1 MDNPR
6 RFWKPSRA
14 ARINIRS
21 YRRPLRSC
29 HHRRGS
35 AARRVRFEDVRH
47 RPLSDF
53 AEQVRVRDD
62 DLGGGLF
69 TQGGVEAV
77 VERLAAER
85 NVEKRGAAAVFE
97 HAELCDNKFARVAH
111 QQRHRLARP
120 HADRAEPRREA
131 IGELIGFLV
140 RHRPQTRPRL
150 GHLDKRPGAAL
161 RSGLGPLVGEAPMRL
176 GSVAAELL
184 DSEEQQR
191 QVQHA
196 AHVCNDEPQPAPKR
210 AKRREH
216 RHDDRARAERD
227 GLAYAR
233 EERGHGRAARD
244 DQ

>member
-97 HAELCDNKFARVAH
+97 HAELCDNKFDELLISSATVSPGRTPTEPSHAAKLLESSSASSYVIDPKPGPGSAISTNV
-111 QQRHRLARP
+111 LAP
-120 HADRAEPRREA
+120 PSE
-131 IGELIGFLV
+131 
-140 RHRPQTRPRL
+140 
-150 GHLDKRPGAAL
+150 AAL
-161 RSGLGPLVGEAPMRL
+161 AHSSARL
-176 GSVAAELL
+176 QC
-184 DSEEQQR
+184 D
-191 QVQHA
+191 
-196 AHVCNDEPQPAPKR
+196 
-210 AKRREH
+210 
-216 RHDDRARAERD
+216 
-227 GLAYAR
+227 LA
-233 EERGHGRAARD
+233 
-244 DQ
+244 